1 MKNTFLIL
9 FLLYFLTGCKEQKLS
24 HKETVS
30 RYYNA
35 FDSGDYN
42 EIKATINDSV
52 TMISGD
58 YVIPY
63 NHDSFYDFFKWDSIF
78 KPSYKIV
85 ELDEKNNDIIVTI
98 AQDNV
103 RNEFL
108 KNNPL
113 VFKVKV
119 SFTLEKISKLEELE
133 YIDVNWEVWN
143 QEKDSLVS
151 WIKNNHHDLDG
162 LVEDMTKKGSKDYL
176 KAIELYASNKYNLQ

>member
-1 MKNTFLIL
+1 
-9 FLLYFLTGCKEQKLS
+9 
-24 HKETVS
+24 
-30 RYYNA
+30 
-35 FDSGDYN
+35 
-42 EIKATINDSV
+42 
-52 TMISGD
+52 MISGD
-58 YVIPY
+58 YETPY

-78 KPSYKIV
+78 KPS
-85 ELDEKNNDIIVTI
+85 NDIIVTV

-119 SFTLEKISKLEELE
+119 SFTSEKISKLEELE
-133 YIDVNWEVWN
+133 YIDVNWEAWN

-162 LVEDMTKKGSKDYL
+162 FVEDMTMNGSEDFL
-176 KAIELYASNKYNLQ
+176 KAIELYASKRYNLQ